1 MYRKI
6 SGYRLAALLFCT
18 GASSAFAA
26 DDGVFSLGLG
36 YNYSSGDYGTTT
48 TTKITSIP
56 LTARY
61 DTGPWTLKLT
71 IPYLY
76 ISGGTGA
83 IPGIGQVVNTNPTG
97 RGRSTVA
104 ATTTTTTT
112 ASASGLGDVVAAVT
126 YNAYNNSASGIGIDL
141 TGKIKFGTADK
152 DKGLGTGENDYAAQ
166 VDAYKSF
173 GKFTLFGGIGYA
185 ALGSSQFISLDNVF
199 NITAGGNYKLD
210 DRSTVGMTF
219 DAREKVS
226 ATAHPLREAT
236 AYWAYKINKSWKAQ
250 AYALKGFA
258 DGSPD
263 WGVGASAAY
272 AF

>member
-1 MYRKI
+1 MRQKI
-6 SGYRLAALLFCT
+6 SRHRLAALLFCA

-26 DDGVFSLGLG
+26 DDSAFSLGLG
-36 YNYSSGDYGTTT
+36 YNYSSGDYGTST
-48 TTKITSIP
+48 TTKTTSIP

-71 IPYLY
+71 IPYLH
-76 ISGGTGA
+76 ISGGTTT
-83 IPGIGQVVNTNPTG
+83 IPGIGRTTNSNPRG
-97 RGRSTVA
+97 RGRSSGG
-104 ATTTTTTT
+104 TTTTT
-112 ASASGLGDVVAAVT
+112 ASASGMGDVVAAVT
-126 YNAYNNSASGIGIDL
+126 YNAYSNNASGVGIDL

-152 DKGLGTGENDYAAQ
+152 DKGLGTGENDYSAQ
-166 VDAYKSF
+166 IDVFKSY
-173 GKFTLFGGIGYA
+173 GKFTLFGGVGYTV
-185 ALGSSQFISLDNVF
+185 LGDSQFISLDNVF
-199 NITAGGNYKLD
+199 NITAGGSYKLD
-210 DRSTVGMTF
+210 DRSTVGMSF

-226 ATAHPLREAT
+226 ATASPQRELT
-236 AYWAYKINKSWKAQ
+236 AYWSYKINKSWKAQ